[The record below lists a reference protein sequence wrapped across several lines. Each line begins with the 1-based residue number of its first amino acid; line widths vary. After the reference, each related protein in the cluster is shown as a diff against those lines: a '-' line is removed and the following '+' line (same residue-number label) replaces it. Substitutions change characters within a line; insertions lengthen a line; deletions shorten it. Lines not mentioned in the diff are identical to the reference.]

1 VIRISRFK
9 PWFVFL
15 FVLITLSAI
24 FVGGCRRTGG
34 WLAKDDMPPHADAMI
49 LLMGSFPER
58 VLQSVDLYHEGI
70 ADRLIIVYESMGA
83 YQSLAERG
91 ATIIRT
97 TEQTRDAA
105 VALGVPDSCI
115 TILPGDARSTLDEA
129 LAVSDYL
136 AVRPGLDTLILVSSP
151 AHMRRAYMIF
161 KTVLKRA
168 DLNTYVGCS
177 PSEYSAFNPD
187 RWWRRKED
195 IQSVFSEWI
204 KILNFKIIEQGKALV
219 GN

>member
-1 VIRISRFK
+1 MVLRLRII
-9 PWFVFL
+9 L
-15 FVLITLSAI
+15 FGVLIVLVFMFI
-24 FVGGCRRTGG
+24 GGCRKTGL
-34 WLAKDDMPPHADAMI
+34 WLVREDVPMHADAMI
-49 LLMGSFPER
+49 LLMGPFPER
-58 VLQSVDLYHEGI
+58 VLQVADLYHEGI
-70 ADRLIIVYESMGA
+70 TDNLIIVYESMGA
-83 YQSLAERG
+83 YQALEERG

-97 TEQTRDAA
+97 TEQARDAA
-105 VALGVPDSCI
+105 VALGMPDSCI
-115 TILPGDARSTLDEA
+115 TMLPGDARSTLDEA

-136 AVRPGLDTLILVSSP
+136 AMQPGPDTLILVSSP

-177 PSEYSAFNPD
+177 PSKYSSFNPD

-195 IQSVFSEWI
+195 IQSVLSEWI

-219 GN
+219 SN